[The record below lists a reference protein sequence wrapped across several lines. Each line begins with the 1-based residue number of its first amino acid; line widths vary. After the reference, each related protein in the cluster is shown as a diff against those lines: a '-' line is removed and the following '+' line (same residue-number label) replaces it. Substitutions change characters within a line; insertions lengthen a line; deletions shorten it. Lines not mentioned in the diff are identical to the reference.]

1 MKAFNKATNC
11 SLHLRNLQLHNSI
24 IIKFIYSKIILYC
37 IKKQEEIPPVNL
49 LFIICMIKSV
59 SQCHKTI
66 CKMYI
71 FHYYAFVYGQVVMT
85 EIPKTFYAGVDK
97 SGYNFFSG
105 AFRNTQNGAD
115 RIVFLTE
122 FFQFN
127 NIHNCIFSNNLSVF
141 FWIAVKNTYQPE
153 SFFVEINMR
162 SYGASQISG
171 TYQNSFV
178 ACINT

>member
-71 FHYYAFVYGQVVMT
+71 FYYYAFVDGQVVMT

-105 AFRNTQNGAD
+105 AFRNTKRRRPD
-115 RIVFLTE
+115 CFSYRIFPV
-122 FFQFN
+122 QQY
-127 NIHNCIFSNNLSVF
+127 S
-141 FWIAVKNTYQPE
+141 
-153 SFFVEINMR
+153 
-162 SYGASQISG
+162 
-171 TYQNSFV
+171 
-178 ACINT
+178 

>member
-71 FHYYAFVYGQVVMT
+71 FHYYAFVYGQVVLFFLQNFSSST
-85 EIPKTFYAGVDK
+85 IFITVFLAIICP
-97 SGYNFFSG
+97 FFSG
-105 AFRNTQNGAD
+105 LLSKIPISRNP
-115 RIVFLTE
+115 FLLKS
-122 FFQFN
+122 
-127 NIHNCIFSNNLSVF
+127 I
-141 FWIAVKNTYQPE
+141 
-153 SFFVEINMR
+153 
-162 SYGASQISG
+162 
-171 TYQNSFV
+171 
-178 ACINT
+178 